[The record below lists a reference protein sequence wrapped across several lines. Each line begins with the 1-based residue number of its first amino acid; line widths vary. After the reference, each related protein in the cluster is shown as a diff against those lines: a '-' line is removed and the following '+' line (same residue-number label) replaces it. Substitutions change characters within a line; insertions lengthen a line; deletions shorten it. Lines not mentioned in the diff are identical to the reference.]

1 MPNDQFFKLDN
12 PAWYSLAETHRHF
25 AINKPGIK
33 RYRQDIVSFLAFD
46 HSKPEALYLLD
57 QLAAPDES
65 FFIIGNLPPL
75 PANYSI
81 VTQLPCEQMIC
92 SELIN
97 TPTATATIEKL
108 DDANEAQM
116 LSLINLVQPG
126 YFLPGT
132 RLMGDY
138 VGIRH
143 NGELVAMAG
152 ERMKMSGLT
161 EISAVVTHPAFTGR
175 QYAQQ
180 LVAHIVRKNIEAGII
195 PFLHVAATN
204 ERAIAIYKKLGF
216 DRRRIIDFWK
226 IKREK

>member
-1 MPNDQFFKLDN
+1 MVNDQFFKLDN
-12 PAWYSLAETHRHF
+12 PAWYSLAEIHRHF
-25 AINKPGIK
+25 AISNPGIK

-46 HSKPEALYLLD
+46 HSKPEAFNHLD
-57 QLAAPDES
+57 QLAEPNES
-65 FFIIGNLPPL
+65 FFIIGDFPPL

-81 VTQLPCEQMIC
+81 VSKLPCEQMIC
-92 SELIN
+92 PGLIN
-97 TPTATATIEKL
+97 TPAMTATIEKL
-108 DDANEAQM
+108 GEADEAQM

-132 RLMGDY
+132 RLMGNY

-161 EISAVVTHPAFTGR
+161 EISAVVTHPSFTGR

-180 LVAHIVRKNIEAGII
+180 LVAHIARKNIEAGII

-204 ERAIAIYKKLGF
+204 ERAIAIYRRVGF
-216 DRRRIIDFWK
+216 IRRRMIDFSK